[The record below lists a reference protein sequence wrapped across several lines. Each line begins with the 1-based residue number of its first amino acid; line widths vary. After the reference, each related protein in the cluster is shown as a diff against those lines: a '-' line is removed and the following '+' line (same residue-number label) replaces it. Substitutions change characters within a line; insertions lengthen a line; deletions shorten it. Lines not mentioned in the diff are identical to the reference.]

1 MIILSSANKTVFRRT
16 MVGMLAL
23 IATGCLVGACCY
35 ALGLLNNNKVSSE
48 GEGAYVQ
55 VCVLTRSMLRGEIIS
70 EDDVSMA
77 TWLADLAPV
86 EVVTDVSSVVGQT
99 VNHAMPARS
108 LLTSF
113 DINPHDHELIIPPGC
128 DAVSVESSQVKA
140 VAGALVPGSLVDVY
154 CQRDGRTYLL
164 LEQVTVLDIASD
176 AMWITL
182 AITPD
187 RVQEVIAASSMKA
200 LYFSKPGTSVQSS
213 MPTDA
218 ADTSS
223 NSESNSR

>member
-1 MIILSSANKTVFRRT
+1 MILGGVNKAVFRRAT
-16 MVGMLAL
+16 AGIL
-23 IATGCLVGACCY
+23 ILIVAGCLVGACCY
-35 ALGLLNNNKVSSE
+35 ALWSLSNTKASSE
-48 GEGAYVQ
+48 DEGVYVQ
-55 VCVLTRSMLRGEIIS
+55 ACVLTRSMLRGEIIS

-77 TWLADLAPV
+77 TWLADLAPA
-86 EVVTDVSSVVGQT
+86 EVITDMSLVVGQT

-113 DINPHDHELIIPPGC
+113 DISPHDHQLIIPPGC

-140 VAGALVPGSLVDVY
+140 VAGALAPGSLVDVY

-164 LEQVTVLDIASD
+164 LEQVTVLDIAPD

-223 NSESNSR
+223 NSGSNSR